1 MLNKT
6 YPKSIYSSEIRSRP
20 CSVLLVVIDR
30 KRNLKRRKKVGRSPI
45 SCHVIK
51 HHFIFEENV
60 FFNSAKSHSCCVRG
74 PRTWKFLKSCIS
86 RIYIWS
92 TCHLE
97 CQWLVPSSF
106 LGVFVT
112 ARSHARMTQPLEN
125 EMVQNFSFCWFLIL
139 LKLIKFLRLN
149 EITLVDSDKVIILNL
164 IVFVKC

>member
-6 YPKSIYSSEIRSRP
+6 YPKSVYSSEIRSRP

-74 PRTWKFLKSCIS
+74 PRTRKFLKSCIS

-97 CQWLVPSSF
+97 MPLTRSQFFS
-106 LGVFVT
+106 GGFVT
-112 ARSHARMTQPLEN
+112 ARSHA
-125 EMVQNFSFCWFLIL
+125 
-139 LKLIKFLRLN
+139 KLSCL
-149 EITLVDSDKVIILNL
+149 S
-164 IVFVKC
+164 